1 MTRTRTSL
9 DGPWEF
15 QIDPAGAATPAHL
28 TEWRTVPVPSPWQAT
43 ADDLRHTSG
52 VGWYRRRLQVPPG
65 DGAAILHFGA
75 VDHRATVWIDGHLV
89 GDHEGGY
96 LPFELEVS
104 DHLTG
109 DAELLVRVED
119 PTDDDQRYRSGVF
132 SEIPHGK
139 QSWYGPLSGIWQPV
153 WLEQRSRTHV
163 RSLRLQPDLVS
174 GRLGVIATLSQPAPT
189 ATRLRL
195 RVGGDASAEVVVP
208 EGAHQVEAALHVP
221 DPRPWSPETPHLYD
235 VHADLLA
242 DGEVIDELVERTGF
256 RTIEAVDGQLLLNGE
271 PLLLRAAL
279 DQDYYPGTIATV
291 PSLEVLEDQARRAK
305 ELGLNCLRCHI
316 KVPDPRY
323 LEVADRVGLLVW
335 AELPNWRRLSA
346 AAGQLARETFAGM
359 VERDANHPSIVA
371 WTIVNEDWGT
381 DLVGEAEHRRWLQE
395 TYRWAKQLDPTRL
408 VVDNSACPPNFHVE
422 TDLEDYHFY
431 RAMPDR
437 RDEWDEFVD
446 RFAERREATFSPH
459 GDAVRTGN
467 EPLVVSEFG
476 SWGLPDPDLLVD
488 ADGRDPWWFTTGDE
502 WESGIVRPQGVRER
516 FATWHLGAV
525 FGDLP
530 AFVEA
535 TQWQQ
540 FRAVKSQ
547 IESMRRR
554 PEIAGYVITEL
565 TDTHWE
571 PNGLLDAHRR
581 PKAFHNEMAAVCADT
596 VIAPRWER
604 TSYVGSETARLAV
617 VVATGAHPLPEEALL
632 RWRLASG
639 TSSGVVPV
647 VPLGATDAKEIAEL
661 EVPLPPGPTVDR
673 LHLQLEARGR
683 TIARSHLDLSVHT
696 AVVPTDD
703 GPLLW
708 SPDQAVADHLQAAGY
723 LMADA
728 AERSDVVV
736 AVGAD
741 DAVVSHVRRGGRAL
755 VLVDRAGPLHPAL
768 PGLGAVDRRGSVWDG
783 DWASTFAWLRREQ
796 RTASLPGGPLLDES
810 FERII
815 PERVLTGV
823 EPWEFEVDVLA
834 GLVAGWIHRPVA
846 LAVRRRYGRGV
857 ALATTFRLLRDA
869 PGADPTAATLLD
881 ALLRTCA
888 DARTDEG
895 P

>member
-15 QIDPAGAATPAHL
+15 QIDPDGAATPDHL

-43 ADDLRHTSG
+43 AADLRDVSG
-52 VGWYRRRLQVPPG
+52 VGWYRRRLEVPPA

-89 GDHEGGY
+89 GEHEGGY
-96 LPFELEVS
+96 LPFELEVG
-104 DHLTG
+104 DRLTG

-119 PTDDDQRYRSGVF
+119 PTDDHERYPSAVF

-153 WLEQRSRTHV
+153 WLEQRSRTHLS
-163 RSLRLQPDLVS
+163 SLRLAPELGT
-174 GRLGVIATLSQPAPT
+174 GRLGAVVTLSRPAPA

-195 RVGGDASAEVVVP
+195 HVADAGVAAATVLVP
-208 EGAHQVEAALHVP
+208 EGARRVEAELHVP

-235 VHADLLA
+235 VHADLLT

-256 RTIEAVDGQLLLNGE
+256 RTIEAVDGRLLLNGE
-271 PLLLRAAL
+271 PLFLRAAL
-279 DQDYYPGTIATV
+279 DQDYYPDTIATV
-291 PSLEVLEDQARRAK
+291 PSVELLEEQAHRAK

-335 AELPNWRRLSA
+335 AELPNWRRFTA
-346 AAGQLARETFAGM
+346 EAGARARETFAGM
-359 VERDANHPSIVA
+359 VERDTNHPSIVA

-381 DLVGEAEHRRWLQE
+381 DLVHEAEHRRWLQE
-395 TYRWAKQLDPTRL
+395 TYRWAKALDPTRL

-437 RDEWDEFVD
+437 RDEWDAFVD

-459 GDAVRTGN
+459 GDAVRTRD
-467 EPLVVSEFG
+467 EPLLVSEFG

-540 FRAVKSQ
+540 FRAVKAQ

-554 PEIAGYVITEL
+554 PEIGGYVITEL

-581 PKAFHNEMAAVCADT
+581 PKAFHDEAAAVCADT
-596 VIAPRWER
+596 VVVPRWDR
-604 TSYVGSETARLAV
+604 TAYLGGETARLGV
-617 VVATGAHPLPEEALL
+617 IVATGARPVPDDTVL

-639 TSSGVVPV
+639 TSSGAFAVAHLV
-647 VPLGATDAKEIAEL
+647 AMDAKEVAEL
-661 EVPLPPGPTVDR
+661 EVPLPAGPTVDR
-673 LHLQLEARGR
+673 LHLELEAGGA
-683 TIARSHLDLSVHT
+683 TIARNHLDLSVHT
-696 AVVPTDD
+696 AVVPGD
-703 GPLLW
+703 GPVLW
-708 SPDQAVADHLQAAGY
+708 SPDEAVADHLVAAGY
-723 LMADA
+723 PMADA
-728 AERSDVVV
+728 AEASSVVV
-736 AVGAD
+736 AAEAD
-741 DAVVSHVRRGGRAL
+741 DHVVRHVRRGGRAL
-755 VLVDRAGPLHPAL
+755 LIVDRAGPLHPRF
-768 PGLGAVDRRGSVWDG
+768 PGLEAVDRRGSVWDG
-783 DWASTFAWLRREQ
+783 DWASTFAWLRREG

-810 FERII
+810 FLRVV

-846 LAVRRRYGRGV
+846 LAVRRRYGRGLV
-857 ALATTFRLLRDA
+857 LATSFRLLRDA
-869 PGADPTAATLLD
+869 PGTDPTATSLLD

-888 DARTDEG
+888 DSGR
-895 P
+895 